1 MTDSVGSNSGWRR
14 FLAEPLLHFLI
25 LGGLLFWLDS
35 RLVERRDDPRVI
47 HLDAAVEAE
56 IRQLF
61 SAERGRDPDPAEMR
75 ALQERWVNNEILY
88 REGLA
93 QRLDKGDKAIQDRV
107 IFKMLS
113 VVETGLK
120 APPATDDTLRAYFDA
135 NRIKYDEPER
145 LDFDEA
151 TLVGKADE
159 VAVRDFAAAL
169 NDNRDVGGEA
179 NLRVFKARPLPTIDQ
194 GYGQD
199 FSAHLRAAEQG
210 RWLALETRDGWR
222 AFRLASVT
230 PAKPAVFE
238 EVRAAVRQHWLDATM
253 AELRTRAVEALGR
266 KYRIIGWERTP

>member
-1 MTDSVGSNSGWRR
+1 MTDNVLTNSGARR
-14 FLAEPLLHFLI
+14 FLAEPLLHFLL

-35 RLVERRDDPRVI
+35 ALVERRDDPRVI
-47 HLDAAVEAE
+47 HLDAAVQTE

-61 SAERGRDPDPAEMR
+61 SSERGRDPDPAEMR

-120 APPATDDTLRAYFDA
+120 APPATDETLLAYFNA
-135 NRIKYDEPER
+135 NRAKYDEPER

-159 VAVRDFAAAL
+159 ASVRDFATAL
-169 NDNRDVGGEA
+169 NDNRAGETAA
-179 NLRVFKARPLPTIDQ
+179 NLRVFKARPLPTLDQ
-194 GYGQD
+194 GYGND
-199 FSAHLRAAEQG
+199 VGTRLRAAEVD
-210 RWLALETRDGWR
+210 RWIALETRDGWR
-222 AFRLASVT
+222 AFRLASAT

-238 EVRAAVRQHWLDATM
+238 EVRAAVRQHWLDAAM
-253 AELRTRAVEALGR
+253 ADLRTRAVEALGR